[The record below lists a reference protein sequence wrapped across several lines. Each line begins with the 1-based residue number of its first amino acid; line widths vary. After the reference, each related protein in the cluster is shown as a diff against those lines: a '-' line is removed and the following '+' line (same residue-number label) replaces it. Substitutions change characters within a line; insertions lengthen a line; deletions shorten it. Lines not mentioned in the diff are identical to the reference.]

1 MQPIEIS
8 FTVEASISPC
18 DFLLQCTIDDKLLWS
33 SNNLGSAET
42 VTVVLEDTQAH
53 HAHCIRFEMQG
64 KQSHH
69 TEIDDDGNIVN
80 DHTIIIRDFRVEGVL
95 MQHFLQSHAVYDHD
109 FNGSSDAI
117 CDEFYGIMGCNGT
130 VSMSFSTP
138 IFLWLLENA

>member
-8 FTVEASISPC
+8 FTVEPSISPC
-18 DFLLQCTIDDKLLWS
+18 DFLLRFVIDDKVLWS
-33 SNNLGSAET
+33 SNNLVGTET
-42 VTVVLEDTQAH
+42 VSVLLADTQEH
-53 HAHCIRFEMQG
+53 HEHSLRFEMQG

-80 DHTIIIRDFRVEGVL
+80 DHTITISEFKVEGVL
-95 MQHFLQSHAVYDHD
+95 MQHFLQSHAVYEHD
-109 FNGSSDAI
+109 FNGSSQSI
-117 CDEFYGIMGCNGT
+117 RDEFYGVMGCNGS